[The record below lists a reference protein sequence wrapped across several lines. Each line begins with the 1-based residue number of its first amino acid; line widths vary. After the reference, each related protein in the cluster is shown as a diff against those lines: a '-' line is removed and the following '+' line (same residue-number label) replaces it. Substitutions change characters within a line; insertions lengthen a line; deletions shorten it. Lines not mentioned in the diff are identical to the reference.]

1 MNIDRLKTE
10 MRSTVRQYQDAGY
23 FPSAVVSVCTKEG
36 RLFRFAVGD
45 VKETTLFD
53 VASLTKIAT
62 STLILLAIEE
72 GLLSLESKLLTL
84 MPKLGEDEGLRNR
97 LGPITVF
104 QLLTHTSGLPDW
116 YPFYADGRA
125 FALVLKAACYGKPE
139 EEMVYSDLN
148 FMLLGK
154 VLEKIYGLPLETCL
168 EEKLIKPFGL
178 HGMGYK
184 PQELPDIAPSSY
196 GNPIEER
203 MCRELGLSFTAWRPH
218 VPLNGEV
225 NDGNAYYYFGG
236 VSGHAG
242 IFSNTDAYEKLLMMY
257 LNTAS
262 PLLLSSLQE
271 HAPTRG
277 LGWQVSDMYPE
288 GCGHTGFTGTSL
300 YLSRTLN
307 IGCVIFTNR
316 LFYPHENPNPTHDLR
331 RAMHKLLAQAL
342 HEDRTSKGCFE

>member
-1 MNIDRLKTE
+1 MNTDRLKTD
-10 MRSTVRQYQDAGY
+10 MLSTVRQYQNDGY

-53 VASLTKIAT
+53 VASLTKVAT

-72 GLLSLESKLLTL
+72 GLLSLESSLLKLL
-84 MPKLGEDEGLRNR
+84 PELGEDEELRAR
-97 LGPITVF
+97 LSPVTIF

-116 YPFYADGRA
+116 YPFYADGRS
-125 FALVLKAACYGKPE
+125 FALVLKAAYSGKPE
-139 EEMVYSDLN
+139 SEMVYSDLN

-154 VLEKIYGLPLETCL
+154 ILEKIYGLPLETCL
-168 EEKLIKPFGL
+168 EDKLIKPFGL
-178 HGMGYK
+178 HSMGYK
-184 PQELPDIAPSSY
+184 PPKSLHIAPSSY
-196 GNPIEER
+196 GNPIEEK
-203 MCRELGLSFTAWRPH
+203 MCRDLGLSFSIWRPH
-218 VPLNGEV
+218 FPLIGEV

-277 LGWQVSDMYPE
+277 LGWQISDMYPE

-300 YLSRTLN
+300 YLSRTLD

-331 RAMHKLLAQAL
+331 RAMHKLLAQAFF
-342 HEDRTSKGCFE
+342 EDRTPELF

>member
-1 MNIDRLKTE
+1 MNIDRLKTD
-10 MRSTVRQYQDAGY
+10 MLSTVRQYQSAGY
-23 FPSAVVSVCTKEG
+23 YPSAVVSVCTKEG

-45 VKETTLFD
+45 VKENTLFD
-53 VASLTKIAT
+53 VASLTKIAA
-62 STLILLAIEE
+62 STLALLAIEE
-72 GLLSLESKLLTL
+72 GLFSLESRLLDL
-84 MPKLGEDEGLRNR
+84 LPELGEDEGLRNR
-97 LGPITVF
+97 LDSVTTF

-116 YPFYADGRA
+116 FPFYTDGRA
-125 FALVLKAACYGKPE
+125 FSLVLKAACSEKPE
-139 EEMVYSDLN
+139 SEMIYSDLN
-148 FMLLGK
+148 FILLGK
-154 VLEKIYGLPLETCL
+154 VLEKIYSLPLKTCL
-168 EEKLIKPFGL
+168 EDKLVKPFEL
-178 HGMGYK
+178 HGMSYK
-184 PQELPDIAPSSY
+184 PHISPHIAPSSY
-196 GNPIEER
+196 GNPIEEK
-203 MCRELGLSFTAWRPH
+203 MCRDLGMTFTGWRPH
-218 VPLNGEV
+218 APLIGEV

-262 PLLLSSLQE
+262 PLLLSSMQE

-300 YLSRTLN
+300 YLSCTLD

-331 RAMHKLLAQAL
+331 RAMHKLLAQAI
-342 HEDRTSKGCFE
+342 HEDRTPEVF